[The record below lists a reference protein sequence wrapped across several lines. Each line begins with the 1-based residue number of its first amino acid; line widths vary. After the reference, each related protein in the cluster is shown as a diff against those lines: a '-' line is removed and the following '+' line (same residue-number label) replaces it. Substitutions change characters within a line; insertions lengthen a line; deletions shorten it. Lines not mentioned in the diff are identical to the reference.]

1 MTIINRAVAVIKP
14 KQPFVDWANG
24 LPDAEI
30 QVTLEDFHADCLT
43 ILIPLYNVEK
53 DGRALVEAAF
63 AEIFE
68 QELFDWDENQEWWPE
83 TRDLK
88 KFRRWFDIEL
98 HSTIMDPYYEEEPIE
113 KKFVSLA
120 AAGGLYP

>member
-1 MTIINRAVAVIKP
+1 MTILNRAVAVIKP

-24 LPDAEI
+24 LPDAEFK
-30 QVTLEDFHADCLT
+30 VTLEDFRADCLT
-43 ILIPLYNVEK
+43 ILIPLYNAEK
-53 DGRALVEAAF
+53 DGKALVEAAF

-68 QELFDWDENQEWWPE
+68 QALFDWDENQECWPE

-113 KKFVSLA
+113 EKFD
-120 AAGGLYP
+120 